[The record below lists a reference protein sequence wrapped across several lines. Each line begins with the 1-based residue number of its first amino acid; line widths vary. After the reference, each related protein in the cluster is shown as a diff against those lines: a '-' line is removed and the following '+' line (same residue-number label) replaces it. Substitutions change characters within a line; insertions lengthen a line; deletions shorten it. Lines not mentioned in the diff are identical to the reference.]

1 MTDREIPPITDVSG
15 GGHDPVV
22 RRAAELSADYGAAR
36 GLADTYDAAGSK
48 MRRWGAAGP
57 KTMANGDLLQSSILS
72 PVSFASTEAAVVIAT
87 TGPDGIFVE
96 SVGWEADA
104 ILIRVSIAAFEEK
117 DRVARQTMEALDYA
131 VGRIIGTALAG
142 LARAAIPVA
151 VVTGP
156 SAVMLWGLLP
166 DGVKAD
172 LEDEGI
178 DDVNA
183 LLTWLERHPEIER
196 HLLNGGGGLLDG
208 LSDGAWPGP
217 GGLPF
222 LPPFHATTEDAAR
235 SLAGL
240 FGDEVPPGVAEF
252 DSALPSGLSAP
263 ASLRDLMENLS
274 GINGTPTS
282 PQPDGA
288 IMIQKVTAADGATH
302 YIVYAPGTDDAL
314 PWHHDETVRDMS
326 TNFNLI
332 AGNDTTYGAGIME
345 AMHDAGISPQDPVM
359 IVGHSQGGMQAIN
372 LLNHDSGFNITNV
385 VTAGSPTSQEQIP
398 VDSGINVLSF
408 ENSGDVVPLL
418 NGEPNEATGNH
429 VTVQFDDSAVPGFEH
444 DMVHYVNGAEAADD
458 SDNPDIDAQITSM
471 AGFLNGTTTGSHAY
485 VITR

>member
-1 MTDREIPPITDVSG
+1 MTDPEMPPITDVSG

-36 GLADTYDAAGSK
+36 GLAETYDAAGSK

-57 KTMANGDLLQSSILS
+57 RTMANGDLLQSSILS
-72 PVSFASTEAAVVIAT
+72 PVSFASTEAAVLIAT

-156 SAVMLWGLLP
+156 SALMLWGLLP

-178 DDVNA
+178 DDVDA

-235 SLAGL
+235 SLGGL

-263 ASLRDLMENLS
+263 TSLRDLMENLS

-288 IMIQKVTAADGATH
+288 IMIQKVTAADGAAH

-332 AGNDTTYGAGIME
+332 AGNTTTYGAGILE
-345 AMHDAGISPQDPVM
+345 AMHDAGISRPGP
-359 IVGHSQGGMQAIN
+359 GHDRRPLPGRHAGDQPAEPRQRLQHHQRGDRRRPPPPRSRSRSTVA
-372 LLNHDSGFNITNV
+372 STCCRSR
-385 VTAGSPTSQEQIP
+385 TAGTWSRCSTASPTKRPATTSRSSSTTP
-398 VDSGINVLSF
+398 RCRA
-408 ENSGDVVPLL
+408 L
-418 NGEPNEATGNH
+418 NTIWSTTSTAPRRRTTQAT
-429 VTVQFDDSAVPGFEH
+429 P
-444 DMVHYVNGAEAADD
+444 
-458 SDNPDIDAQITSM
+458 TSM
-471 AGFLNGTTTGSHAY
+471 RRSPRWPAS
-485 VITR
+485 